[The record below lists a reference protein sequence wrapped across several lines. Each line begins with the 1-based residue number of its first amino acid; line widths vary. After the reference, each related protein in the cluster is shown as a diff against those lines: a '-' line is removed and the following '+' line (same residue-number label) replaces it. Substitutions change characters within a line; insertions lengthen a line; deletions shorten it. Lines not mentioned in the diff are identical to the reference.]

1 MEGFIKMPLKLIST
15 NTGTTNF
22 KLRNVNNSGR
32 LFTRVSQTIVTNGLT
47 LNIDANDATSYNGSG
62 TTWSDISG
70 NAANITL
77 VNTPT
82 YSSGN
87 PSYFTFNGT
96 NEYGTGT
103 KTNILPTTAYT
114 KMVWFYLNGYLDN
127 NLVSS
132 ATGGHF
138 LFMGASTNRIYS
150 GHANWNLIGGTYL
163 DYPSTATISLNTWY
177 NVALTFSTTNG
188 MKLYINGT
196 EDSAYTTRKNAHAG
210 DGSTNIAT
218 FGGGNLLNG
227 RIAQVLCYNRE
238 LNSNEVSQNYNAHK
252 SRYGL

>member
-1 MEGFIKMPLKLIST
+1 MPLKLRTSNSGT
-15 NTGTTNF
+15 NNL

-32 LFTRVSQTIVTNGLT
+32 LFSYIASNNQIVSNGLT

-70 NAANITL
+70 NTANITL

-82 YSSGN
+82 YTSGT
-87 PSYFTFNGT
+87 PSYFTFNGS
-96 NEYGTGT
+96 NQYGTGA
-103 KTNILPTTAYT
+103 KTNVLPTTQYT

-132 ATGGHF
+132 NTGGHF

-150 GHANWNLIGGTYL
+150 GHANWGNYL
-163 DYPSTATISLNTWY
+163 VYPSTGTISLSTWY

-188 MKLYINGT
+188 MTLYINGAL
-196 EDSAYTTRKNAHAG
+196 DSTYTANKTAHAG
-210 DGSTNIAT
+210 NGSTNIAT

-227 RIAQVLCYNRE
+227 RIGEVFCYNRE
-238 LNSNEVSQNYNAHK
+238 LTAGEISTNYNAHK
-252 SRYGL
+252 ARYGL